1 MRTFIAVPLSAEVRS
16 TLAEVQE
23 KLRSLGGA
31 VRWSAASSIHLTFK
45 FLGEIDP
52 ALLPE
57 LTESLRL
64 HTQAERPFSLHVNSL
79 GAFPDLR
86 HPRVIWCGL
95 AGDVARLET
104 LQDKVELACI
114 QAGFAPEEHP
124 FRPHLTLGRV
134 RLPGNLA
141 PLVDCMKS
149 HAPLESAFSVA
160 RYHIY
165 QSVLKPQGALHSVLT
180 TIELKNE

>member
-1 MRTFIAVPLSAEVRS
+1 MRTFIAVPLPAEVRS

-23 KLRSLGGA
+23 QLRSFGAA

-52 ALLPE
+52 AMLPG

-64 HTQAERPFSLHVNSL
+64 RTQEERPFPLHLHSL

-95 AGDVARLET
+95 AGDVAGLEA
-104 LQDKVELACI
+104 LQKKVEMACL

-134 RLPGNLA
+134 RAPMNLA
-141 PLVDCMKS
+141 PLVDYMRS
-149 HAPLESAFSVA
+149 RAPLQSAFPVD

-165 QSVLKPQGALHSVLT
+165 QSVLRPQGALHSVLA
-180 TIELKNE
+180 TIDLQDE

>member
-1 MRTFIAVPLSAEVRS
+1 MRSFIAVPLPDEVRS

-23 KLRSLGGA
+23 KLRSCGGA

-52 ALLPE
+52 ARLPG
-57 LTESLRL
+57 LTESLR
-64 HTQAERPFSLHVNSL
+64 TGTAAESRFSLQLNSL

-95 AGDVARLET
+95 AGEVGRLEG
-104 LQDKVELACI
+104 LQQKVEQACI
-114 QAGFAPEEHP
+114 QAGFLPEEHP

-134 RLPGNLA
+134 RAPMNLTPMTDYMRSCA
-141 PLVDCMKS
+141 PLK
-149 HAPLESAFSVA
+149 AAFSVD

-165 QSVLKPQGALHSVLT
+165 QSVLRPQGAVHSVLA
-180 TIELKNE
+180 TIVLSAE